1 MGEVNMKPIE
11 KTELVN
17 ALCDAAIP
25 CIINFFKEHES
36 ETFFG
41 FAIEILAEEG
51 YFHVGAS
58 STESFQSTIISYSQS
73 EFTMEDIM
81 GEGIK
86 WNNQEW
92 AYFDLNYD
100 CDIWEKRWE
109 PTLAKINAY
118 KQYIYSLSDPKSGQ
132 TQEAFTRTFQVAGEE
147 AYAKIISSGVLE
159 NIKKTS
165 DFRAFVFEHHDVF

>member
-1 MGEVNMKPIE
+1 MQAIE
-11 KTELVN
+11 KFELVE

-25 CIINFFKEHES
+25 CINNFFKEREA

-41 FAIEILAEEG
+41 FAIEILAQEG

-58 STESFQSTIISYSQS
+58 SVESFQPTITSYSQDG
-73 EFTMEDIM
+73 FTMEDIM

-92 AYFDLNYD
+92 AYYDLNYD
-100 CDIWEKRWE
+100 CDLWANKWK
-109 PTLAKINAY
+109 PTQDKINAY
-118 KQYIYSLSDPKSGQ
+118 KQYIYSLSDPKCDQ
-132 TQEAFTRTFQVAGEE
+132 IQQEFSRTFQAAGED
-147 AYAKIISSGVLE
+147 AYEKIINSGVLTK
-159 NIKKTS
+159 IKKTP